1 MLKKIGSLVIVSLL
15 IGTFRL
21 QGQTVWTLE
30 QCISHAQS
38 HNVSIKQQELD
49 IQDAQIALQQSKL
62 DYIPSLGVN
71 SGYNLSMGRV
81 LDPTTYEFIEN
92 NTVQDFNASASLS
105 TELFAGFKKL
115 YAKRRAALNL
125 QSAFNG
131 VEKAKNDL
139 ALNVTAAYLDVLLSD
154 ENIRIVE
161 SKITLLQAQEAQTR
175 QLVDAGKI
183 TLGELLQIQ
192 AQIADAQG
200 ELLSAQNRRET
211 VVLDICQMLEIDDY
225 GSFKVISPDDVIISA
240 EQYPLDFEEVRNS
253 IVLLPQIRKA
263 QIDIHVAEKD
273 ISIAKA
279 AMSPTLSITGG
290 YGSSFSDARQKMRT
304 DANGNPITDI
314 NNNLLYT
321 NYPFI
326 DQIRDNASSYI
337 SLSLNIPIFN
347 SRQAKNKVRVS
358 RISKQRAEYN
368 LLLAQKQ
375 LDKDVQQS
383 LIDAKTALQKYYS
396 SEVNVETNEE
406 SFRYVQ
412 QKLDVGAATYVDYQ
426 VALDNMMKAKS
437 QLIQA
442 KYEYIMRKQILNFY
456 MGESITIK

>member
-1 MLKKIGSLVIVSLL
+1 MCIRDSLL
-15 IGTFRL
+15 
-21 QGQTVWTLE
+21 
-30 QCISHAQS
+30 A
-38 HNVSIKQQELD
+38 
-49 IQDAQIALQQSKL
+49 
-62 DYIPSLGVN
+62 
-71 SGYNLSMGRV
+71 
-81 LDPTTYEFIEN
+81 
-92 NTVQDFNASASLS
+92 
-105 TELFAGFKKL
+105 
-115 YAKRRAALNL
+115 
-125 QSAFNG
+125 
-131 VEKAKNDL
+131 
-139 ALNVTAAYLDVLLSD
+139 D

-161 SKITLLQAQEAQTR
+161 SKITLLRTQEVQTR

-200 ELLSAQNRRET
+200 ELLGAQNSRET
-211 VVLDICQMLEIDDY
+211 AALNICQMLEIGDY
-225 GSFKVISPDDVIISA
+225 ELFRAISLDDVVISA
-240 EQYPLDFEEVRNS
+240 EQHSFDFEEVRKS
-253 IVLLPQIRKA
+253 VVMLPQIRKA
-263 QIDIHVAEKD
+263 QIDIRVAEKD

-279 AMSPTLSITGG
+279 TMSPTLSLTGG

-314 NNNLLYT
+314 NNNLLYA

-347 SRQAKNKVRVS
+347 SRQAKNKVRTS

-383 LIDAKTALQKYYS
+383 VIDARTALQKYYS
-396 SEVNVETNEE
+396 SEANVETNEE

-426 VALDNMMKAKS
+426 IAVDNMMKAKS
-437 QLIQA
+437 QLLQA

-456 MGESITIK
+456 MGEPITLK